1 MTPTLNETQPGPVP
15 QSGTEVLR
23 VEHLSKRYAPG
34 FPAVLD
40 DLSFAVH
47 KGEMLALLGPSGCGK
62 TTTLRVIA
70 GFERA
75 DQGQVLLDGRALIGP
90 QVFLAPEKRNVGMV
104 FQDYALFPH
113 LNVTQNVMFG
123 LKNMNRQER
132 EERTR
137 QVLGLVGL
145 NIFAKRYPHELSGGQ
160 QQRVA
165 LARALAP
172 RPKLILMDEPF
183 SNLDAALRHTTRQE
197 VKAILREAGMTAILV
212 THDQEEALSF
222 ADRIMLMRA
231 GKIEQIGTPPEVY
244 QSPRTAFVAN
254 FLGRSNLISAR
265 AAGKTADSCLGKLNL
280 SEEAKGPVLI
290 SIRPEDIVF
299 ADQGVPV
306 TVKYMEY
313 KGHDVTYTCTCGEQE
328 VLVHAHHNHH
338 FLEGQQAFVTVQG
351 LAQVLRG
358 S

>member
-1 MTPTLNETQPGPVP
+1 M
-15 QSGTEVLR
+15 TEVLHI
-23 VEHLSKRYAPG
+23 EHLTKRYAAG

-40 DLSFAVH
+40 DLSFTVH

-75 DQGQVLLDGRALIGP
+75 DQGKVVLDGVPLMDQSI
-90 QVFLAPEKRNVGMV
+90 FLAPEKRNVGMV

-113 LNVTQNVMFG
+113 MNVTQNVMFG
-123 LKNMNRQER
+123 LKNMTRKER
-132 EERTR
+132 EERTA

-183 SNLDAALRHTTRQE
+183 SNLDAALRHSTRQE
-197 VKAILREAGMTAILV
+197 VRAILREAGMTAILV

-231 GKIEQIGTPPEVY
+231 GKIEQLGTPPEVY
-244 QSPRTAFVAN
+244 QAPRTAFVAN
-254 FLGRSNLISAR
+254 FLGRSNLISAK
-265 AAGKTADSCLGKLNL
+265 ASGKVAQTCLGALTL
-280 SEEAKGPVLI
+280 SEEARGPVLL
-290 SIRPEDIVF
+290 SVRPEDIAF
-299 ADQGVPV
+299 ADSGVPV
-306 TVKYMEY
+306 TIQHREY
-313 KGHDVTYTCTCGEQE
+313 KGHDATYTCLCGDQE
-328 VLVHAHHNHH
+328 VLVHAHHNTH
-338 FLEGQQAFVTVQG
+338 LQEGQQAFVQVQG
-351 LAQVLRG
+351 IAQVLRG

>member
-1 MTPTLNETQPGPVP
+1 M
-15 QSGTEVLR
+15 TEVLR
-23 VEHLSKRYAPG
+23 VEHLTKRYAAG

-40 DLSFAVH
+40 DLSFTVQR
-47 KGEMLALLGPSGCGK
+47 GEMLALLGPSGCGK

-75 DQGQVLLDGRALIGP
+75 DQGQVVLDGTPLMDQQI
-90 QVFLAPEKRNVGMV
+90 FLAPEKRNVGMV

-123 LKNMNRQER
+123 LKNMSRKER
-132 EERTR
+132 EDRAA

-145 NIFAKRYPHELSGGQ
+145 NIFAKRFPHELSGGQ

-222 ADRIMLMRA
+222 ADRIMLMRS
-231 GKIEQIGTPPEVY
+231 GRIEQIGRPPEVY
-244 QSPRTAFVAN
+244 QAPRTAFVAN
-254 FLGRSNLISAR
+254 FLGRSNLISAK
-265 AAGKTADSCLGKLNL
+265 ASGDVAESCLGRLKL
-280 SEEAKGPVLI
+280 SEEVKGPVLL
-290 SIRPEDIVF
+290 SIRPEDLAF

-306 TVKYMEY
+306 TIKYMEY
-313 KGHDVTYTCTCGEQE
+313 KGHDVTYTCVCGDQE
-328 VLVHAHHNHH
+328 LLVHTHHNERL
-338 FLEGQQAFVTVQG
+338 LEGQQAFIAVHGT
-351 LAQVLRG
+351 AQVLRG